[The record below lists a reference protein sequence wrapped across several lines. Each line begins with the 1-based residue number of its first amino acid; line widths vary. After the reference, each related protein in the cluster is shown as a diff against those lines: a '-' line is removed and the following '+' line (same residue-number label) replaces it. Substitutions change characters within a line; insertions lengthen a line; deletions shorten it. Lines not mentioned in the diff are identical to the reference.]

1 MNSNI
6 LRTRYAGSRQDGDVW
21 ARGDKAQSNVEDG
34 LRASKQRRRAQ
45 SPLKPSPQVE
55 TDLGQKRGVS
65 LFGPLSLLG
74 QEMGGKQ
81 PISMKG
87 SLRRDDPSAKGKG
100 KVGYEA
106 SEAQVRGSVL
116 KCGSKKLWNA
126 LFPSSSGCRQGGQSR
141 SEPLTLER
149 PSSASDDLPKK
160 DSFEAGTQLERS
172 FSTSPSRFSGS
183 RKKVFRGLGRNVAVV
198 WRRGSKVYS

>member
-34 LRASKQRRRAQ
+34 LRASKQGRRTQ

-55 TDLGQKRGVS
+55 TNLGRKRGVS

-81 PISMKG
+81 PIFAKG

-116 KCGSKKLWNA
+116 NCGSKKLWNA
-126 LFPSSSGCRQGGQSR
+126 PFPPSSSCRQGGQS
-141 SEPLTLER
+141 
-149 PSSASDDLPKK
+149 
-160 DSFEAGTQLERS
+160 
-172 FSTSPSRFSGS
+172 
-183 RKKVFRGLGRNVAVV
+183 
-198 WRRGSKVYS
+198 